1 MGDAGLTPHEQAVAS
16 DIYDAID
23 TERAGSITVA
33 RLQSHVHE
41 VPLRLL
47 EQNPHLLAED
57 DQTRPKA
64 LGSTPNLS
72 VGKEN
77 TLHIKLDGDASR
89 EAVIE
94 NAAGRAA
101 LSRRARATGLGT
113 GKPGS
118 SPKPSA
124 RTTLLDSKPKGRP
137 PPPGRRKKS
146 FFQAANEKSC
156 WGLDGKTPELK
167 GRSLSASFSSMSMPS
182 MPSIFGGKSAAASP

>member
-41 VPLRLL
+41 VQEAMQQWAIEEDGYQDDISLVIVRL
-47 EQNPHLLAED
+47 P
-57 DQTRPKA
+57 
-64 LGSTPNLS
+64 
-72 VGKEN
+72 
-77 TLHIKLDGDASR
+77 
-89 EAVIE
+89 
-94 NAAGRAA
+94 
-101 LSRRARATGLGT
+101 
-113 GKPGS
+113 
-118 SPKPSA
+118 
-124 RTTLLDSKPKGRP
+124 
-137 PPPGRRKKS
+137 
-146 FFQAANEKSC
+146 C